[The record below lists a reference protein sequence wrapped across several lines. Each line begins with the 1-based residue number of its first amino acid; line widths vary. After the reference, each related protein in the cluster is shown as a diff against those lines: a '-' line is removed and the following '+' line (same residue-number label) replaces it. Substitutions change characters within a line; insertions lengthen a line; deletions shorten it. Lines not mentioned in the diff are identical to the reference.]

1 MKRNMILVLVV
12 LILSIATLYSQDV
25 SDDTK
30 DAGNLTVTVS
40 GFENDKGQL
49 RIALFNSEETYSDK
63 GEPIKPFIKG
73 YANIKD
79 KKAIWK
85 VFENIPF
92 GEYAIICYHDENG
105 NNKMDKNFLGIPEES
120 HGFSNNAKGSLGMPD
135 YEKAKF
141 IFNTEMENIKI
152 RVE

>member
-1 MKRNMILVLVV
+1 MKRNIILVLMV
-12 LILSIATLYSQDV
+12 LALSISTLYSQDV
-25 SDDTK
+25 LDDIK

-40 GFENDKGQL
+40 GFKNDKGQL

-63 GEPIKPFIKG
+63 GEPIKPFINS
-73 YANIKD
+73 YATIKD
-79 KKAIWK
+79 KKATW
-85 VFENIPF
+85 VFENIPL
-92 GEYAIICYHDENG
+92 GEYAIKCYHDENG

-120 HGFSNNAKGSLGMPD
+120 YGFSNNAKGSLGMPD

-141 IFNTEMENIKI
+141 IFNTEMENIEI